1 MQKYFVLFSYLLMSL
16 HSSFCNNDIIIIIIT
31 IIYCIVMT
39 EYCSANCSQ
48 HVQPIISM
56 NVKVLALGT

>member
-1 MQKYFVLFSYLLMSL
+1 MQKYFALFSYLLMSL
-16 HSSFCNNDIIIIIIT
+16 YSLFYDNDFIIIT

-39 EYCSANCSQ
+39 EYCSANCNQ
-48 HVQPIISM
+48 HVQPRMPM